1 MSDTAPQA
9 PLPSPGLERQM
20 AIYQAGLLGKKQTQ
34 PFAVEALEAAARERM
49 TPEAYDY
56 VAGGAGGENSVRANL
71 AAFQRWQIVPRFLRN
86 VERRDLSV
94 HLELLG
100 QGLRAPILLAPVGVQ
115 SIIHPEGELAVA
127 RAARALEIPMILST
141 LSSFPLEKIAEI
153 LGPSPRWF
161 QLYWP
166 KNPDLAAS
174 FVTRAERAGFSA
186 IVVTL
191 DTYLLGWRERDLQRS
206 YLPFLEGKGIANYLS
221 DPIFRALLSVPPE
234 TDPRP
239 AIMAFMQVVS
249 NPALR
254 WDDLQFLRRHTKLP
268 ILLKGILDPEDARK
282 ALDHGVAGLIVSNHG
297 GRQLDGAI
305 AALDALPRVVDAV
318 GNKVPVLFDSGI
330 RRGSDVLK
338 AIALG
343 ARAVLLGR
351 PYCYGLAVGGE
362 AGVRTVVENLIADL
376 DLSLG
381 LAGCASLGELGRANL
396 VDSLQAPS

>member
-1 MSDTAPQA
+1 
-9 PLPSPGLERQM
+9 M
-20 AIYQAGLLGKKQTQ
+20 AIYQAGLFGKKQTQ

-49 TPEAYDY
+49 SPEAYDY
-56 VAGGAGGENSVRANL
+56 VAGGAGGENSIRGNL

-94 HLELLG
+94 ELLN
-100 QGLRAPILLAPVGVQ
+100 QRFRAPLLLAPIGVQ

-127 RAARALEIPMILST
+127 RVAKALDIPMILST
-141 LSSFPLEKIAEI
+141 LSSFPMEKIAEI
-153 LGPSPRWF
+153 LGNSPRWF

-174 FVTRAERAGFSA
+174 LVTRAEKSGFSA

-221 DPIFRALLSVPPE
+221 DPVFRASLSVPPE

-249 NPALR
+249 NPALG
-254 WDDLQFLRRHTKLP
+254 WDDLEFLRRHTRLP
-268 ILLKGILDPEDARK
+268 ILLKGILSPDDARQ
-282 ALDHGVAGLIVSNHG
+282 ALDQGVAGLIVSNHG

-305 AALDALPRVVDAV
+305 AALDALPRVVDAIQQ
-318 GNKVPVLFDSGI
+318 KVPVLFDSGI
-330 RRGSDVLK
+330 RRGSDILK
-338 AIALG
+338 AVALG
-343 ARAVLLGR
+343 AKAVLLGR

-362 AGVRTVVENLIADL
+362 IGVRTVIENLLADF

-381 LAGCASLGELGRANL
+381 LAGCANLGELSRANL
-396 VDSLQAPS
+396 LESVAGTLRVP

>member
-1 MSDTAPQA
+1 MSNATPQSQS
-9 PLPSPGLERQM
+9 PSPGLDRQM

-56 VAGGAGGENSVRANL
+56 VAGGAGGESTVRANL

-94 HLELLG
+94 HLGMLG
-100 QGLRAPILLAPVGVQ
+100 RGLRAPILLAPVGVQ

-141 LSSFPLEKIAEI
+141 LSSFPLEKVAEI

-166 KNPDLAAS
+166 KNPELAAS
-174 FVTRAERAGFSA
+174 FVTRAEQAGSGA

-221 DPIFRALLSVPPE
+221 DPVFRALLSVQPE
-234 TDPRP
+234 SDPRP

-254 WDDLQFLRRHTKLP
+254 WDDLEFLRRHTKLP

-282 ALDHGVAGLIVSNHG
+282 ALDHGVAGMIVSNHG
-297 GRQLDGAI
+297 GRQLDGAV
-305 AALDALPRVVDAV
+305 AALDALPRVADAV
-318 GNKVPVLFDSGI
+318 GTKAAVLFDSGI

-343 ARAVLLGR
+343 AKAVLLGR

>member
-1 MSDTAPQA
+1 
-9 PLPSPGLERQM
+9 M
-20 AIYQAGLLGKKQTQ
+20 AIYQAGLFGKKQSQ
-34 PFAVEALEAAARERM
+34 PFAIEDLERAARERM
-49 TPEAYDY
+49 TAEAYDY
-56 VAGGAGGENSVRANL
+56 VAGGAGGENTVRANL

-94 HLELLG
+94 ELELPA
-100 QGLRAPILLAPVGVQ
+100 QRFRAPLLLGPVGVQ

-141 LSSFPLEKIAEI
+141 LSSFPLEAVAEV

-166 KNPDLAAS
+166 KNPELAAS

-206 YLPFLEGKGIANYLS
+206 YLPFLLGQGIANYLS
-221 DPIFRALLSVPPE
+221 DPVFRASLSVPPE

-254 WDDLQFLRRHTKLP
+254 WDDLEFLRRHTRLP
-268 ILLKGILDPEDARK
+268 ILLKGILDPDDARL

-305 AALDALPRVVDAV
+305 AALDALPGVVKAV
-318 GNKVPVLFDSGI
+318 GKAVPVLFDSGI
-330 RRGSDVLK
+330 RRGSDILK
-338 AIALG
+338 ALALG

-362 AGVRTVVENLIADL
+362 AGVRTVIENLLADL

-381 LAGCASLGELGRANL
+381 LAGCASLAELGRANL
-396 VDSLQAPS
+396 AQNKDEG